1 MENIRQERA
10 NAEIA
15 KALSVILREK
25 VNDPRINSLFIT
37 ITNVKTSADFRH
49 CKVMFSVLNANKQET
64 VKLLKKTEGFIKRE
78 LLQMVKLPYA
88 PELEFVA
95 DLGEE
100 NSERINQILKD
111 LNIPQEEADNDDLN
125 D

>member
-15 KALSVILREK
+15 KALSIILREK
-25 VNDPRINSLFIT
+25 VNDPRISSLFIT

-78 LLQMVKLPYA
+78 LLQMVRLPYA
-88 PELEFVA
+88 PQLEFVA

-100 NSERINQILKD
+100 NSERINKILKD
-111 LNIPQEEADNDDLN
+111 HNIQQEEAGNEDLN